1 MVKLPFLKINIKRNF
16 CTKENFACKNLGTT
30 NYTKHVPNSKSS
42 WNQYIWVHIWTKRTK
57 CITSLN
63 IGNYHFSY
71 LCLAILFVQKI
82 LKNKMW
88 CNFWSKCSLFLSSTL
103 NISYILS
110 YIFWKNPLNGNVS
123 TTYLT
128 NSTKRNTHTSASL
141 HIFLESNY
149 KLVPWLKKF
158 KKVFSSSFVCGLST
172 ISIL

>member
-1 MVKLPFLKINIKRNF
+1 
-16 CTKENFACKNLGTT
+16 
-30 NYTKHVPNSKSS
+30 
-42 WNQYIWVHIWTKRTK
+42 
-57 CITSLN
+57 
-63 IGNYHFSY
+63 
-71 LCLAILFVQKI
+71 
-82 LKNKMW
+82 MW

-128 NSTKRNTHTSASL
+128 NSTKRNTHASASL

-158 KKVFSSSFVCGLST
+158 EKVFSSSFVCGSSAISVLKVQCGSERN
-172 ISIL
+172 ISISNQNSTAKTPFTHFISLRRWVFFFPCLLN

>member
-1 MVKLPFLKINIKRNF
+1 MVKLPFLKINIKKNF
-16 CTKENFACKNLGTT
+16 CTKENFARKNLWTT

-103 NISYILS
+103 WLNISYILIFFEKIHWMAMS
-110 YIFWKNPLNGNVS
+110 QQPIWQTTALKVHTHIGKLAYISRV
-123 TTYLT
+123 
-128 NSTKRNTHTSASL
+128 
-141 HIFLESNY
+141 
-149 KLVPWLKKF
+149 KL
-158 KKVFSSSFVCGLST
+158 
-172 ISIL
+172 